1 MRMVNEQGCCK
12 ALTVVLDTWIS
23 AAIQVYY
30 WPKTTISSPAKKN
43 NHKLC
48 LYRTNNHKLCSSKT
62 FHRIGIRTE
71 SDSNCRSFNDD
82 TTCDSI
88 FRIIL
93 ENYTTLTSVNFRIKL
108 RVSFLFVDIFFSV
121 YIFVVQLQNSVIM
134 PGSNAYIKEKKNEEP
149 KAQID
154 VLTDENK
161 KLKVHLRFTPML
173 AV

>member
-12 ALTVVLDTWIS
+12 VLTVVLDTWIS

-30 WPKTTISSPAKKN
+30 WPKATSVIQLKRN
-43 NHKLC
+43 NHNLC
-48 LYRTNNHKLCSSKT
+48 LYRTKNHKLCSSRT
-62 FHRIGIRTE
+62 FYRIGIRTE

-88 FRIIL
+88 FRIVL
-93 ENYTTLTSVNFRIKL
+93 ENYITLTSVNVRIKL
-108 RVSFLFVDIFFSV
+108 IVFFLFVDIFFSV
-121 YIFVVQLQNSVIM
+121 YNFVVQLQNSVII
-134 PGSNAYIKEKKNEEP
+134 PGSNACIKEKKNEEP

-161 KLKVHLRFTPML
+161 RLKMHLRFTPML